1 MTYIQER
8 GSTHVYHVNRMS
20 KEEMDHMISLC
31 VHEQPAYCVA
41 ACPFKAD
48 TKEMLFYA
56 AKGNFKKALAIYE
69 KITPFPM
76 ILCNGCTAPC
86 EEKCRLCE
94 LGDGISIRE
103 VERAIVRYGEPGK
116 RSSVFRIRKKKKAVI
131 FGSGLFPL
139 FLAGELEKKM
149 YPATIYCQEKDYEAY
164 IAAAAPEL
172 LESDRKNEVKR
183 LSSMDLSFEFGCSL
197 DLPFIREKMKEAD
210 VVCASEEVAKKLAP
224 EETADA
230 EIMLREQAGIVSG
243 PVRSVMDAAFA
254 AKRAALTV
262 DLLVQNLSPH
272 SNRGSEGAVTTR
284 LYTNMDGMK
293 GSKKIPCSTDGYS
306 KEEAVEEA
314 KRCIQCHCD
323 ECMKSCVYLR
333 EYKKHPGLLA
343 REIYNNTQ
351 IIMGDHQMN
360 KPMNSCSLCG
370 QCTVTCPNG
379 FDMSQVCKSARE
391 NMVSTD
397 KMPLAPHEFALMDM
411 LFSNSEAFLCRP
423 QPGYETCRYVFF
435 PGCQAGAI
443 APDVVTEAYED
454 LCRRTEGG
462 VALMLG
468 CCGAISEWAG
478 RYEMTE
484 KVNEQLKQELAK
496 LGDPMI
502 IAGCPSCMKQ
512 LKESLGARVTG
523 IWEILKEIGLPGQA
537 KGLEIPV
544 AIHDA
549 CGARRDTQTQDTI
562 RELLADMGCTVVNT
576 EYSRD
581 LSPCC
586 GYGGLT
592 SYANKE
598 MADKMTEKCLER
610 SDAPY
615 ITYCMACRDRFVREG
630 RESRHILELL
640 YGTNAVNMPDI
651 SEKRYNRLML
661 KEKLLKNIWNEELMM
676 EKKDYTVAYTED
688 AISMMDERMILKS
701 DVERVLSDY
710 RENQEA
716 IFDEETKELVTRSR
730 LGNVTFW
737 VRFVETEEGYLVRR
751 AYSHRMNI
759 MKRVGQ

>member
-1 MTYIQER
+1 MAESFTAREKKNSNTLYVLGVEVLPMKKKMSQSATSLSGSRSKETSSMITIPDLIRDVKIYNYDTQENQTYTQENIKFSFIGEKALNKNNKSLEKAKEMESAGKTSEDIRKNTGWFRGGDNKWRFEIDSSKMRVDHRGKFHRNSAIRRRWELFDKLHVTNTATKADFQELMQLDRTLGTLTEPKKLGDLIDYPQLFEAYPQLADMDFSFVNLGDMDGGYSPLVNKIFIDESLKEDSQQMRQTLIHEIQHAIQEAE
-8 GSTHVYHVNRMS
+8 G
-20 KEEMDHMISLC
+20 
-31 VHEQPAYCVA
+31 
-41 ACPFKAD
+41 F
-48 TKEMLFYA
+48 
-56 AKGNFKKALAIYE
+56 AKGSNLIGLNKAI
-69 KITPFPM
+69 
-76 ILCNGCTAPC
+76 
-86 EEKCRLCE
+86 
-94 LGDGISIRE
+94 
-103 VERAIVRYGEPGK
+103 
-116 RSSVFRIRKKKKAVI
+116 
-131 FGSGLFPL
+131 
-139 FLAGELEKKM
+139 
-149 YPATIYCQEKDYEAY
+149 
-164 IAAAAPEL
+164 
-172 LESDRKNEVKR
+172 
-183 LSSMDLSFEFGCSL
+183 
-197 DLPFIREKMKEAD
+197 
-210 VVCASEEVAKKLAP
+210 
-224 EETADA
+224 
-230 EIMLREQAGIVSG
+230 
-243 PVRSVMDAAFA
+243 
-254 AKRAALTV
+254 
-262 DLLVQNLSPH
+262 
-272 SNRGSEGAVTTR
+272 
-284 LYTNMDGMK
+284 
-293 GSKKIPCSTDGYS
+293 
-306 KEEAVEEA
+306 EEA

-512 LKESLGARVTG
+512 LKESLGAKVTG

-549 CGARRDTQTQDTI
+549 CGARGDTQTQNTI

-581 LSPCC
+581 RSPCC

-592 SYANKE
+592 AYANKE

-610 SDAPY
+610 SDSPY

-640 YGTNAVNMPDI
+640 YGINAANMPDI
-651 SEKRYNRLML
+651 SEKRYNRLEL